1 MNVVLIVED
10 EPLEREFLSIVVRD
24 ELLPEDTLLTCE
36 SGVQAIQ
43 LAKQYRPNIII
54 MDLMITELD
63 GLSAIQEIRKFLPN
77 SCISILSAYS
87 DFSYAQKAISL
98 QVFEYL
104 LKPIKPAAFKEV
116 FHKMME
122 SSSNKGV
129 NIEDKPEELSLENK
143 DDRQYFIEESIKFI
157 KEHFKEKL
165 TLEMVASKVFV
176 NPKYF
181 SHVFK
186 KEMGVA
192 FTDYINQL
200 RMEYA
205 CRLLE
210 TTNYQAYRIS
220 YECGFSDPSYFNR
233 VFCAKMNMTP
243 KMYRKYTH
251 TLKQNDSTCMINV
264 DVNINNTPHLQV

>member
-10 EPLEREFLSIVVRD
+10 EKLEQEFLTMVVRD
-24 ELLPEDTLLTCE
+24 ELHPEDTLLTCE

-43 LAKQYRPNIII
+43 LAKQYRPNLII
-54 MDLMITELD
+54 MDIMIPEIN
-63 GLSAIQEIRKFLPN
+63 GLTVIQEIRKFLPN
-77 SCISILSAYS
+77 SCITILSAYS
-87 DFSYAQKAISL
+87 EFSYAQKAIRL
-98 QVFEYL
+98 QVFEYV
-104 LKPIKPAAFKEV
+104 LKPVKPVIFKEL
-116 FHKMME
+116 FNRMLISASNSRIIAEKTFEKISSE
-122 SSSNKGV
+122 SIDN
-129 NIEDKPEELSLENK
+129 
-143 DDRQYFIEESIKFI
+143 RQSFIEEAIKYI
-157 KEHFKEKL
+157 KEHFREKL

-186 KEMGVA
+186 KEVGIA

-200 RMEYA
+200 RIQYA
-205 CRLLE
+205 CKLLE

-243 KMYRKYTH
+243 QTYRRYSRPVKTEE
-251 TLKQNDSTCMINV
+251 
-264 DVNINNTPHLQV
+264 